1 MPFVKIEIIAG
12 KTPEYKKLLLQ
23 AVHDALV
30 QALEIPDDDRFQRL
44 YELSPDCFEHRDAVT
59 EKMTL
64 IELSLFPGR
73 SAEKKK
79 NVITEITNLLGQR
92 LSIPAG
98 DIYIIINEPPLE
110 NWGLR
115 GQQASEMQMQY
126 KK

>member
-12 KTPEYKKLLLQ
+12 KTPEYKQQLLQ
-23 AVHDALV
+23 SVHDALV
-30 QALEIPDDDRFQRL
+30 RALEIPDDDRFQRL
-44 YELSPDCFEHRDAVT
+44 YELAPDCFEHRDTVT
-59 EKMTL
+59 DKMTL

-73 SAEKKK
+73 STEKKK
-79 NVITEITNLLGQR
+79 SVITEITNLLGQR
-92 LSIPAG
+92 LSIPSG
-98 DIYIIINEPPLE
+98 DVYIIINEPPLE